1 MLSQISRPK
10 ATSPFRRIRAAALA
24 TSVGF
29 GLALAP
35 MAWAEVAPAPLTQS
49 APTVQLPSF
58 APLVKKVTPAVVN
71 ISVTEKAGSGGDGE
85 MAQNQDQEQDQDQD
99 SGPDQGGPRQGFPQ
113 SPFDEFLR
121 RFFEQQGQ
129 PFGRQGQPFGN
140 APQQQP
146 HAQHVALGSGFI
158 IDPAGYVVTNNHVV
172 ANADKVTVIFQDNSK
187 HPAKVI
193 GRDSKTDLALLKIDA
208 KEPLPYVAW
217 GDSNAAQVGDWV
229 LAVGNPFGL
238 GGTVSTG
245 VISARGRDI
254 HAGPY
259 DDFLQIDASINRGNS
274 GGPTFDLNGQVI
286 GINTA
291 IYSPNGGSVGIG
303 FAIPSSLAKPV
314 IEQIKEHGKV
324 ERGWLGVQIQEVTPE
339 IAQSLGLAK
348 SEGAL
353 VADVTGGGPAAKAGL
368 KQGDV
373 ILSFNGHDITKV
385 RDLPLVVAQTPVGQK
400 AKVEVLRGGQK
411 TALDVGVGS
420 MPENPQ
426 QVAQNDRGDDSQPG
440 QTENATAMGV
450 KLAPLNEQLRKQA
463 RVPKTVKGVIVTA
476 VADDSPLA
484 ALGIQPGDV
493 IQSINQQAVTTP
505 QQAEAKLKEA
515 QAGKKTALLLINRH
529 GTNEYLA
536 LSLASAE

>member
-1 MLSQISRPK
+1 MLSPIFRPT
-10 ATSPFRRIRAAALA
+10 ATSPFRRVRAAALA

-29 GLALAP
+29 ALAFAPLALAETTP
-35 MAWAEVAPAPLTQS
+35 PPLTQS
-49 APTVQLPSF
+49 APAVQVPSF
-58 APLVKKVTPAVVN
+58 SPLVKKVMPAVVN
-71 ISVTEKAGSGGDGE
+71 ISVTEKAGGDDGD
-85 MAQNQDQEQDQDQD
+85 MAQNDEQDQNAD
-99 SGPDQGGPRQGFPQ
+99 PDQGGPQQGFPQ

-129 PFGRQGQPFGN
+129 PFGRQGRPFN
-140 APQQQP
+140 MPQQ
-146 HAQHVALGSGFI
+146 HAQRIALGSGFI
-158 IDPAGYVVTNNHVV
+158 IDPTGYVVTNNHVV
-172 ANADKVTVIFQDNSK
+172 ANAEKVTVVFQDNSK

-208 KEPLPYVAW
+208 KHPLPYVSW

-245 VISARGRDI
+245 IISARGRDI

-274 GGPTFDLNGQVI
+274 GGPTFNLNGQVI

-339 IAQSLGLAK
+339 IAQSLGLPK
-348 SEGAL
+348 PEGAL
-353 VADVTGGGPAAKAGL
+353 VADVTKDSPAAKAGL

-373 ILSFNGHDITKV
+373 ILGFDGHDIGKV
-385 RDLPLVVAQTPVGQK
+385 RDLPLVVAETPVGEK
-400 AKVEVLRGGQK
+400 AKVDVLRGGEKK
-411 TALDVGVGS
+411 TIDVAIGP

-426 QVAQNDRGDDSQPG
+426 QVASNDQGGNDQEPG
-440 QTENATAMGV
+440 GNATAMGV
-450 KLAPLNEQLRKQA
+450 KLAPLNEQLRRQA
-463 RVPKTVKGVIVTA
+463 HVPKGVKGVVVTA

-493 IQSINQQAVTTP
+493 IQSINQQNVTTP
-505 QQAEAKLKEA
+505 KQAESKLNEA
-515 QAGKKTALLLINRH
+515 QKGKNKNVLLLINRH

-536 LSLASAE
+536 LSLTSGGDNG

>member
-1 MLSQISRPK
+1 MS
-10 ATSPFRRIRAAALA
+10 AFRRVRAAALA
-24 TSVGF
+24 TGIGLSVALSPLAWAQTGPQTAQT
-29 GLALAP
+29 ALA
-35 MAWAEVAPAPLTQS
+35 S
-49 APTVQLPSF
+49 QLPSF
-58 APLVKKVTPAVVN
+58 APLVKKVVPAVVN
-71 ISVTEKAGSGGDGE
+71 ISVTEKAGTPADDTE
-85 MAQNQDQEQDQDQD
+85 DQD

-121 RFFEQQGQ
+121 RFFEQQGPQ
-129 PFGRQGQPFGN
+129 GQGQPFGN
-140 APQQQP
+140 RNTPTQP
-146 HAQHVALGSGFI
+146 HPQRVALGSGFI

-172 ANADKVTVIFQDNSK
+172 ANADKVSVIFQDNSK

-208 KEPLPYVAW
+208 PQPLPYVSW

-245 VISARGRDI
+245 IISARGRDI

-259 DDFLQIDASINRGNS
+259 DDFLQIDASINRGKS
-274 GGPTFDLNGQVI
+274 GGPTFDLDGQVV

-339 IAQSLGLAK
+339 IAQSLNLPK
-348 SEGAL
+348 PEGAL
-353 VADVTGGGPAAKAGL
+353 VADVTTDSPAAKAGL
-368 KQGDV
+368 TQGDV
-373 ILSFNGHDITKV
+373 ILSFDGHDIGKV
-385 RDLPLVVAQTPVGQK
+385 RDLPLVVAQTPVGEK
-400 AKVEVLRGGQK
+400 AKVDVLRGGEK
-411 TALDVGVGS
+411 KAVDVAIGP

-426 QVAQNDRGDDSQPG
+426 QVAQNDQGGDEQESSVG
-440 QTENATAMGV
+440 NTTAMGV
-450 KLAPLNEQLRKQA
+450 KLAPLNEQLRRQA
-463 RVPKTVKGVIVTA
+463 HVPKQVKGVIVTA

-493 IQSINQQAVTTP
+493 IQSINQQSVTTP
-505 QQAEAKLKEA
+505 KQAESKLKEA
-515 QAGKKTALLLINRH
+515 QTAKTKNVLLLINRH

-536 LSLASAE
+536 LSLAKDGDNG

>member
-1 MLSQISRPK
+1 MLSPISRPT
-10 ATSPFRRIRAAALA
+10 ATSPFRRVRAAALA
-24 TSVGF
+24 TGVGVALAF
-29 GLALAP
+29 APLALAETTP
-35 MAWAEVAPAPLTQS
+35 PPLTQS
-49 APTVQLPSF
+49 APAVQVPSF
-58 APLVKKVTPAVVN
+58 APLVKKVMPAVVN
-71 ISVTEKAGSGGDGE
+71 ISVTEKTGAGDDT
-85 MAQNQDQEQDQDQD
+85 AQNDQDQD
-99 SGPDQGGPRQGFPQ
+99 TGPDQGGPQQGFPP

-129 PFGRQGQPFGN
+129 PFGRQGRPFGN
-140 APQQQP
+140 AP
-146 HAQHVALGSGFI
+146 HAQRIALGSGFI
-158 IDPAGYVVTNNHVV
+158 IDPKGYVVTNNHVV
-172 ANADKVTVIFQDNSK
+172 ANGEKVTVVFQDNSK

-208 KEPLPYVAW
+208 KEPLPYVSW

-254 HAGPY
+254 HSGPY

-314 IEQIKEHGKV
+314 IEQLKEHGKV

-339 IAQSLGLAK
+339 IAKSLGLPKA
-348 SEGAL
+348 EGAL
-353 VADVTGGGPAAKAGL
+353 VADVTKDSPAAKAGL

-373 ILSFNGHDITKV
+373 ILAFDGHDIAKV
-385 RDLPLVVAQTPVGQK
+385 RDLPLVVAETPVGEK
-400 AKVEVLRGGQK
+400 AKVEVLRGGDKK
-411 TALDVGVGS
+411 TIDIAIGP

-426 QVAQNDRGDDSQPG
+426 QVAQNDQGGDEQESG
-440 QTENATAMGV
+440 GSATAMGV
-450 KLAPLNEQLRKQA
+450 KLAPLNEQLRRQA
-463 RVPKTVKGVIVTA
+463 HVPKSVKGVVVTA

-493 IQSINQQAVTTP
+493 IQSINQQKVTTP
-505 QQAEAKLKEA
+505 KQAESKLKEA
-515 QAGKKTALLLINRH
+515 ESAKNKNVLLLINRH

-536 LSLASAE
+536 LSLTSGGDNG

>member
-1 MLSQISRPK
+1 MVSQISRPK
-10 ATSPFRRIRAAALA
+10 ASSPFRRVRAAALA

-35 MAWAEVAPAPLTQS
+35 MAWAEVTQPAPLTQS
-49 APTVQLPSF
+49 APAVQLPSF

-71 ISVTEKAGSGGDGE
+71 ISVTEKAGAGDGE
-85 MAQNQDQEQDQDQD
+85 MAQNQEQDQD
-99 SGPDQGGPRQGFPQ
+99 SGPDQGGPQQGLPQ

-140 APQQQP
+140 APQQP
-146 HAQHVALGSGFI
+146 HPQRVALGSGFI
-158 IDPAGYVVTNNHVV
+158 IDPSGYVVTNNHVV

-208 KEPLPYVAW
+208 KQPLPYVSW

-254 HAGPY
+254 HSGPY

-274 GGPTFDLNGQVI
+274 GGPTFDLSGQVI

-339 IAQSLGLAK
+339 IAKSLGLAK
-348 SEGAL
+348 AQGAL
-353 VADVTGGGPAAKAGL
+353 VADVTNGGPAAKAGL

-385 RDLPLVVAQTPVGQK
+385 RDLPLVVAQTPVGDK
-400 AKVEVLRGGQK
+400 AKVEVLRGGKQ
-411 TALDVGVGS
+411 TALDVGVGQ

-426 QVAQNDRGDDSQPG
+426 QVAQNDRGDDQQG
-440 QTENATAMGV
+440 QSENATALGV
-450 KLAPLNEQLRKQA
+450 KLAPLNDQMRREA
-463 RVPKTVKGVIVTA
+463 HVPKGVKGVIVTA

-484 ALGIQPGDV
+484 SLGIQPGDV

-505 QQAEAKLKEA
+505 QQAESKLKEA
-515 QAGKKTALLLINRH
+515 QASKKTALLLINRH
-529 GTNEYLA
+529 GTNEYIA
-536 LSLASAE
+536 LSLASDGDNG

>member
-1 MLSQISRPK
+1 MRSLISRPT
-10 ATSPFRRIRAAALA
+10 ATSPFRRVRAAALA

-29 GLALAP
+29 ALAFAPLALA
-35 MAWAEVAPAPLTQS
+35 ETTPAPLTQS
-49 APTVQLPSF
+49 APVLQVPSF

-71 ISVTEKAGSGGDGE
+71 ISVTEKAGAGDGD
-85 MAQNQDQEQDQDQD
+85 MAQNDDQDQNAE
-99 SGPDQGGPRQGFPQ
+99 PDQGGPQQGFPQ

-129 PFGRQGQPFGN
+129 PFGRQGRPFN
-140 APQQQP
+140 MPQQ
-146 HAQHVALGSGFI
+146 HAQRVALGSGFI
-158 IDPAGYVVTNNHVV
+158 IDPTGYVVTNNHVV

-193 GRDSKTDLALLKIDA
+193 GRDSKTDRALLKIDA
-208 KEPLPYVAW
+208 KQPLPYVSW

-245 VISARGRDI
+245 IISARGRDI
-254 HAGPY
+254 HSGPY

-274 GGPTFDLNGQVI
+274 GGPTFNLNGQVI

-303 FAIPSSLAKPV
+303 FAIPSSLARPV
-314 IEQIKEHGKV
+314 IEQLKEHGKV

-339 IAQSLGLAK
+339 IAQSLGLPKA
-348 SEGAL
+348 EGAL
-353 VADVTGGGPAAKAGL
+353 VADVTKDSPAAKAGV

-373 ILSFNGHDITKV
+373 ILAFNGHDIAKV
-385 RDLPLVVAQTPVGQK
+385 RDLPLVVAETPVGEK
-400 AKVEVLRGGQK
+400 AKVEVLRGGDK
-411 TALDVGVGS
+411 KAIDVAIGP

-426 QVAQNDRGDDSQPG
+426 QVAQNDQGGDEQDSAVNN
-440 QTENATAMGV
+440 TTAMGV
-450 KLAPLNEQLRKQA
+450 KLAPLNDQLRRQA
-463 RVPKTVKGVIVTA
+463 HVPKGVKGVVVTA

-493 IQSINQQAVTTP
+493 IQSINQQNVTTP
-505 QQAEAKLKEA
+505 QQAESKLNEA
-515 QAGKKTALLLINRH
+515 QKAKNKNVLLLINRH

-536 LSLASAE
+536 LSLTRGGDNG